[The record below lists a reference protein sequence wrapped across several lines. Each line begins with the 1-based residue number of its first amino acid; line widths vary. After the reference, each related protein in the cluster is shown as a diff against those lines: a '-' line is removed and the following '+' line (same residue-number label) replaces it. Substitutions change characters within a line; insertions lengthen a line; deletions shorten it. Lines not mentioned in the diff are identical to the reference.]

1 MQSVH
6 GTWLFRTELRSI
18 QGSQLSGTELRS
30 VHGTHLSGTVN
41 PRLCSLIIK
50 AGRWDHID
58 GFEHRGKALPRRDL
72 SMASAAEW
80 LGGRRSLEGEGSLS
94 MSRDVYLI

>member
-1 MQSVH
+1 MQNVH
-6 GTWLFRTELRSI
+6 GTCLSRTELRSVR
-18 QGSQLSGTELRS
+18 GTQ
-30 VHGTHLSGTVN
+30 LSGTVN
-41 PRLCSLIIK
+41 PRLCSLIFK
-50 AGRWDHID
+50 AGQWDHID
-58 GFEHRGKALPRRDL
+58 GFEHRGKELPGRDL